1 MKVPLKSP
9 GGYGEAGESAKLVQ
23 AQTEKFSE
31 SEHRNRV
38 QLERDRL
45 HFLWEST
52 KKSLADETVE
62 LRNKDL
68 KIETMEK
75 HHRSEVRTYKQKFK
89 HVLYEQQS
97 TLTALKQEAALA
109 LRRQRADLLCQVEK
123 LHEETRFLRLE
134 VKDVQSSSQELV
146 WQLKL
151 VHSKEITKIRQEQEM
166 RLTEAR
172 QNYEKKVEI
181 MRGDFELKLNHD
193 LHEIE
198 ERKNAHISSLISNH
212 DSAFTEMK
220 NYYNAVTHNNLD
232 VIKSL
237 KEDIEELKTKESTND
252 QLIVQITQEN
262 ERLLEPLSK
271 ALQEVSELRKALVSC
286 SSKKQTELRLQ
297 ARLSNAEKILK
308 KIGFDRDVLT
318 HRFESLK
325 KDRDNLHKT
334 FDLAV
339 YDVQEKGSLK
349 SLMLERKLEMVGTR
363 LESHE
368 AKIGEILAAAG
379 VDPAKLSEVT
389 SKLDA
394 VLSSKNQIIRILQ
407 CDLHHFSKAHN
418 NLIQICKTK
427 LFDYGISVDDFCFGA
442 LVTASDG
449 VPTDSIADSRVEALI

>member
-172 QNYEKKVEI
+172 QNCI
-181 MRGDFELKLNHD
+181 
-193 LHEIE
+193 
-198 ERKNAHISSLISNH
+198 
-212 DSAFTEMK
+212 
-220 NYYNAVTHNNLD
+220 
-232 VIKSL
+232 
-237 KEDIEELKTKESTND
+237 
-252 QLIVQITQEN
+252 QL
-262 ERLLEPLSK
+262 R
-271 ALQEVSELRKALVSC
+271 C
-286 SSKKQTELRLQ
+286 Y
-297 ARLSNAEKILK
+297 
-308 KIGFDRDVLT
+308 
-318 HRFESLK
+318 
-325 KDRDNLHKT
+325 
-334 FDLAV
+334 LA
-339 YDVQEKGSLK
+339 
-349 SLMLERKLEMVGTR
+349 
-363 LESHE
+363 
-368 AKIGEILAAAG
+368 
-379 VDPAKLSEVT
+379 
-389 SKLDA
+389 
-394 VLSSKNQIIRILQ
+394 
-407 CDLHHFSKAHN
+407 
-418 NLIQICKTK
+418 
-427 LFDYGISVDDFCFGA
+427 
-442 LVTASDG
+442 
-449 VPTDSIADSRVEALI
+449 